1 MDNQIKFNDEEIKK
15 VTSFQQQYNDLQR
28 NFGSLSLNKIK
39 LKEQLEEINK
49 AKHDLEVGL
58 LRAHIKSIESSH
70 SRVEAALKVENEN
83 LTKVALDRPT
93 DMRMWFAA
101 GGFAVGIATTLLIGW
116 LTVSAQAGF
125 Q

>member
-49 AKHDLEVGL
+49 AKQDLEQKF
-58 LRAHIKSIESSH
+58 IDIQK
-70 SRVEAALKVENEN
+70 NEKDFLN
-83 LTKVALDRPT
+83 EITKKYGDGTLDLET
-93 DMRMWFAA
+93 
-101 GGFAVGIATTLLIGW
+101 GIYTKTK
-116 LTVSAQAGF
+116 
-125 Q
+125 